1 MIELIF
7 VIVILGIL
15 AAVAIPKLAATRDDA
30 KIAALA
36 TNINQV
42 MSDAAARYT
51 ATGELNITTQADWK
65 NVTNVAHKANE
76 MDFSVSNTLSYK
88 NGAATPVVCGRVV
101 YSGPTVDPKTLTTF
115 ADNITDP
122 ICKAVNNRMGLLA
135 VHPAADSNN
144 SVTLGGT
151 SIVW

>member
-42 MSDAAARYT
+42 ISDATARYT
-51 ATGELNITTQADWK
+51 ATGELNVSTPEQWRV
-65 NVTNVAHKANE
+65 VTNVAHKPNE
-76 MDFSVSNTLSYK
+76 TDFATPNEFIYK
-88 NGAATPVVCGRVV
+88 NGAQTAVTCGRVV
-101 YSGPTVDPKTLTTF
+101 YSGPNVDPKTLTTI
-115 ADNITDP
+115 ATDATVDP
-122 ICKAVNNRMGLLA
+122 ICKAVNNRMGLTE
-135 VHPAADSNN
+135 DDQNI

-151 SIVW
+151 SVVW

>member
-42 MSDAAARYT
+42 LSDAAARYT
-51 ATGELNITTQADWK
+51 ARGELNITTPTDWK
-65 NVTNVAHKANE
+65 EVTNVTNKPNE
-76 MDFSVSNTLSYK
+76 MEFTDNTLTYK
-88 NGAATPVVCGRVV
+88 NGAVTPVVCGTVV
-101 YSGPTVDPKTLTTF
+101 YNGPTELKKTLTTT
-115 ADNITDP
+115 ALNLTDP
-122 ICKAVNNRMGLLA
+122 ICDAVNRRMGLVA
-135 VHPAADSNN
+135 VDANN

-151 SIVW
+151 SVVW